1 MFIFFLNHR
10 PTEITDGA
18 TAKANATEE
27 TEEKEDEGYGV
38 LERDPT
44 AADGAGRLIRI
55 SKQKSPR
62 KPGRYSGPI
71 DHEA

>member
-1 MFIFFLNHR
+1 MKHR
-10 PTEITDGA
+10 PTEITDAA

-27 TEEKEDEGYGV
+27 TDEKEDEGYAV

-44 AADGAGRLIRI
+44 AADGTGRLIRI

-62 KPGRYSGPI
+62 KPGRYSGAI